1 MAVDHSTSALVAR
14 WQGAQYPTLSNISQL
29 MNKEGLTPYH
39 AVYTPNSRQPAHSHG
54 FNKIFYLVEGTLEIG
69 LPDKNIYFTLKAGDR
84 VEIPRGTYYSLTV
97 GATGAK
103 CLEAS
108 LRPARTTQTT

>member
-1 MAVDHSTSALVAR
+1 MAVYHSTQAQIAR
-14 WQGAQYPTLSNISQL
+14 WQAAQYPTLANITQA
-29 MNKEGLTPYH
+29 MHNDGLIPYH

-54 FNKIFYLVEGTLEIG
+54 FNKIFYLVEGTIEVH
-69 LPDKNIYFTLKAGDR
+69 LPDDNIRFTLKAGDR
-84 VEIPRGTYYSLTV
+84 VEIPRGVYYSLTV

-108 LRPARTTQTT
+108 LRPARTT